1 MARVTSDGS
10 THLRVV
16 DPLDVDL
23 LEALEERDRNLYAI
37 MSAATRY
44 RAILHE
50 QVQLTPRRQASR
62 SGAKYGDPLA
72 RDPRR
77 DQEPR
82 PQSVGRAPAPASSA
96 RGEIRSADVVLTG

>member
-16 DPLDVDL
+16 DSLDVDL

-50 QVQLTPRRQASR
+50 QVQLLRAGKHPEIVR
-62 SGAKYGDPLA
+62 SEVTRWHGIL
-72 RDPRR
+72 
-77 DQEPR
+77 
-82 PQSVGRAPAPASSA
+82 
-96 RGEIRSADVVLTG
+96 GEIKSLAHNL

>member
-1 MARVTSDGS
+1 MARLTSDGS
-10 THLRVV
+10 THLRPVDSLDV

-50 QVQLTPRRQASR
+50 QLQL
-62 SGAKYGDPLA
+62 L
-72 RDPRR
+72 
-77 DQEPR
+77 
-82 PQSVGRAPAPASSA
+82 RAGKHP
-96 RGEIRSADVVLTG
+96 EVVRSAVSRWHGILREIKRLAGIL

>member
-1 MARVTSDGS
+1 MARLTSPRLASDAS
-10 THLRVV
+10 THLRAV

-50 QVQLTPRRQASR
+50 QLQLLRAGKHPEVVRSAVSR
-62 SGAKYGDPLA
+62 WHGIL
-72 RDPRR
+72 
-77 DQEPR
+77 
-82 PQSVGRAPAPASSA
+82 
-96 RGEIRSADVVLTG
+96 GEIKSLTGDL

>member
-1 MARVTSDGS
+1 MARQTSPRLTLPRLASDAS
-10 THLRVV
+10 THLRAV

-50 QVQLTPRRQASR
+50 HLQLLRAGKHPEVVR
-62 SGAKYGDPLA
+62 SAVNRWHGIL
-72 RDPRR
+72 
-77 DQEPR
+77 
-82 PQSVGRAPAPASSA
+82 
-96 RGEIRSADVVLTG
+96 GEIKSLAGGL

>member
-1 MARVTSDGS
+1 MARVSSDGS

-50 QVQLTPRRQASR
+50 QVQL
-62 SGAKYGDPLA
+62 L
-72 RDPRR
+72 
-77 DQEPR
+77 
-82 PQSVGRAPAPASSA
+82 RAGKHP
-96 RGEIRSADVVLTG
+96 EVVRSAVTRWHGILGELKSLTDRL

>member
-1 MARVTSDGS
+1 MAHVTSDGS
-10 THLRVV
+10 THLRAV

-50 QVQLTPRRQASR
+50 QVQLLRAGKHPEVVRSAVRRWH
-62 SGAKYGDPLA
+62 GIL
-72 RDPRR
+72 
-77 DQEPR
+77 
-82 PQSVGRAPAPASSA
+82 
-96 RGEIRSADVVLTG
+96 GEIKRLTHHL

>member
-1 MARVTSDGS
+1 MARLTSPRLASDAS
-10 THLRVV
+10 THLRAV

-50 QVQLTPRRQASR
+50 QLQLLRAGKHPEVVRSAVSR
-62 SGAKYGDPLA
+62 WHGIL
-72 RDPRR
+72 
-77 DQEPR
+77 
-82 PQSVGRAPAPASSA
+82 
-96 RGEIRSADVVLTG
+96 GEIKSLAGDL

>member
-50 QVQLTPRRQASR
+50 QVQLLRAGKHPEVVRRAVTR
-62 SGAKYGDPLA
+62 WHGIL
-72 RDPRR
+72 
-77 DQEPR
+77 
-82 PQSVGRAPAPASSA
+82 
-96 RGEIRSADVVLTG
+96 GEIKSRAHNL